1 MNDLR
6 LQLDENNSKSK
17 ELKRKYAQLQDS
29 KHHLDAELVALRS
42 QMSTERSSLDAT
54 QKILAERD
62 KQLEI
67 LNKELS
73 ISRLQLAEIKE
84 EARKVREHS
93 RIVEERQAMEL
104 DSMQQALDKSFANQE
119 SLRDELITK
128 VDSSHSEGD
137 NSSQVDSVDTSSM
150 TIGIQTR

>member
-1 MNDLR
+1 M
-6 LQLDENNSKSK
+6 
-17 ELKRKYAQLQDS
+17 
-29 KHHLDAELVALRS
+29 RS
-42 QMSTERSSLDAT
+42 QISTERSGLDTA

-73 ISRLQLAEIKE
+73 ISRLQLAEVKE
-84 EARKVREHS
+84 EARKSKEHS

-104 DSMQQALDKSFANQE
+104 DSMRQALDKSFVNQE

-128 VDSSHSEGD
+128 VNTSQSEGD
-137 NSSQVDSVDTSSM
+137 NNSQVDSVDAPSM
-150 TIGIQTR
+150 TISIQTG